1 MNELIDEFKDIIG
14 DPQFLS
20 FLGLLRNIGPEAR
33 THRISVVVASIL
45 RFAVNQLPPDCED
58 GSLAQA
64 LLTLDE
70 EPYLAHEQSDEY
82 EMVFDLIDGL
92 CNEAGMM
99 NERESARGESY
110 SIAENTILEY
120 AAWYNMPWE
129 DY

>member
-1 MNELIDEFKDIIG
+1 M
-14 DPQFLS
+14 
-20 FLGLLRNIGPEAR
+20 RNIGPEAR
-33 THRISVVVASIL
+33 THRISAVMASIL

-58 GSLAQA
+58 DSLAQA

-70 EPYLAHEQSDEY
+70 EPNLAHEESDVHK
-82 EMVFDLIDGL
+82 MVLELIDGL

-99 NERESARGESY
+99 NKRESARGEDY

-129 DY
+129 DYWTEQTAAPDRKKPEGLS

>member
-99 NERESARGESY
+99 NERESARGEDY
-110 SIAENTILEY
+110 SIAENAILEY